1 MYIDLVTPKEEIV
14 RVFTDTLDITTT
26 KQIIEMADAPAGR
39 GANIRIMPDAHA
51 GKGCVIGTTMI
62 VRDKVVPYYIGVDI
76 GCGLLVN
83 YLGTDEINLEQLDEV
98 IRRNVPSGF
107 RVRKIL
113 HSLADQI
120 PARIYEMQDI
130 VDVRRAECSIGT
142 LGGGNHFIELS
153 KRKNGQ
159 HILSIHTG
167 SRKFGLEIAEYYQK
181 QAQIYCDDLGLDIKK
196 EHCYLEGDLMQ
207 DYLRDMRIAQEY
219 ATINRKA
226 IANSIQRGMNWAVL
240 KEFSTVH
247 NYIDDNMIL
256 RKGAINADYNRQVII
271 PMNMSFG
278 SILATGKGNADW
290 NYSSAHGAGR
300 IMSRNKARKEINMR
314 EFQESMQGIYTT
326 CVNRNTIDEAP
337 MAYKNPK
344 KVIAEL
350 EDTIEVIETLK
361 PIYNFKDKGN

>member
-1 MYIDLVTPKEEIV
+1 MYIDLVSTQKEIV
-14 RVFTDTLDITTT
+14 RVFTDTLDITTM
-26 KQIIEMADAPAGR
+26 KQILEMADAPAGR

-83 YLGTDEINLEQLDEV
+83 YLGKDKIDLGRLDEV
-98 IRRNVPSGF
+98 INRDVPSGF
-107 RVRKIL
+107 RIRKIL
-113 HSLADQI
+113 HPFADRI
-120 PARIYEMQDI
+120 PKEIYEMQDR
-130 VDVRRAECSIGT
+130 VDVSRAECSIGT

-159 HILSIHTG
+159 YVLSIHSG

-181 QAQIYCDDLGLDIKK
+181 QAQIYCDGLGLKLRK

-219 ATINRKA
+219 ARLNRAA
-226 IANSIQRGMNWAVL
+226 IADSIQRGMNWAVL

-247 NYIDDNMIL
+247 NYIDENMIL
-256 RKGAINADYNRQVII
+256 RKGAVDADKDRQVII

-278 SILATGKGNADW
+278 SILAVGKGNADW
-290 NYSSAHGAGR
+290 NFSAAHGAGR
-300 IMSRNKARKEINMR
+300 IMSRSKARKEIDMR
-314 EFQESMQGIYTT
+314 EFKESMQGIYTT
-326 CVNRNTIDEAP
+326 CIHRDTIDEAP

-344 KVIAEL
+344 RVIKEL
-350 EDTIEVIETLK
+350 EDTIEVTEILK
-361 PIYNFKDKGN
+361 PIYNYKDKGD